1 MNYYENI
8 KDHLIRNEINHRI
21 KDYSKNK
28 SDLETYY
35 GVGKLLVIAQGGETR
50 AKYGDGLIKE
60 YANRL
65 TTELGKGYTI
75 AALKRMRKFYLII
88 EKGATLSHQLNY
100 SLYVEILKLDDI
112 NEINYYIDL
121 CISNNLSVR
130 ELRNKIKNNY
140 YKRLDSN
147 TKLKFIENKN
157 TNIIET
163 VKNPI
168 IIPNPNNIEVYKEI
182 TLQKLILENY
192 QDFLK
197 ELGEGYSLIGNEYKI
212 RIGNTYHKIDLLLF
226 NYFYNC
232 FVVVELKIGEFKDR
246 YISQVLKYMNYV
258 DKNIKKNVHFN
269 TIGIILCHKDN
280 KLVMEY
286 CSNPN
291 IIIRE
296 YILN

>member
-168 IIPNPNNIEVYKEI
+168 IIPNPNNIEIYKEI
-182 TLQKLILENY
+182 TLQSLILENY
-192 QDFLK
+192 QDFFK

-212 RIGNTYHKIDLLLF
+212 RIGNTYHRIDLLLF

>member
-168 IIPNPNNIEVYKEI
+168 IIPNPNNIEIYKEI
-182 TLQKLILENY
+182 TLQSLILENY

-212 RIGNTYHKIDLLLF
+212 RIGNTYHRIDLLLF